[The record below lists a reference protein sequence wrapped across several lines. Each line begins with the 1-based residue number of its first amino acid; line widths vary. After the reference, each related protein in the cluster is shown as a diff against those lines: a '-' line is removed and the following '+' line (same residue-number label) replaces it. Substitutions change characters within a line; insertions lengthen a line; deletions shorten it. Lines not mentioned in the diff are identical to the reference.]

1 MHSAREAAVAKKK
14 VHFLNEFWLRPAGT
28 NMLHTDDVSLEEDTT
43 VTVIYIFI
51 SPIDVHFTCMIA
63 ERVKDVCM
71 SLRVYVLY
79 VYYT

>member
-1 MHSAREAAVAKKK
+1 MHSAWEAATAKN
-14 VHFLNEFWLRPAGT
+14 VHFLNEFWLRQART
-28 NMLHTDDVSLEEDTT
+28 NTLHTDDVSLEEDTT
-43 VTVIYIFI
+43 VTVIYIFT

-71 SLRVYVLY
+71 YLRMYVLY